1 MPKLKPLK
9 PFIDIGLITLYIH
22 ICCMN
27 YNSYYS
33 PMDPISL
40 SFYGPAKKN
49 ILHIKKLHIDS
60 NYYPE
65 GEKIIKI
72 TVCLR

>member
-1 MPKLKPLK
+1 
-9 PFIDIGLITLYIH
+9 
-22 ICCMN
+22 MN

-40 SFYGPAKKN
+40 SFYGSAKKN
-49 ILHIKKLHIDS
+49 IAYKKLHIDS